1 VSDVEKKWGNLRTQY
16 QKHFNNSKGKQPS
29 GSGVDE
35 SKVKWRF
42 FRLLN
47 FLAPTVQNTSVRRCN
62 LQVWY

>member
-1 VSDVEKKWGNLRTQY
+1 MGQPEDPVSETFQ
-16 QKHFNNSKGKQPS
+16 QFES

-47 FLAPTVQNTSVRRCN
+47 FLAPTIQNTSVRRCN
-62 LQVWY
+62 LQV